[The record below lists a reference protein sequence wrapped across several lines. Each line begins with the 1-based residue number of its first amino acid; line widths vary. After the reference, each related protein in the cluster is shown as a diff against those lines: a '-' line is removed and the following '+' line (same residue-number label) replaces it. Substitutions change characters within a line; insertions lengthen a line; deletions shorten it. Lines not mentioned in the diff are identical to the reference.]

1 MGQIFDRIG
10 RLARAYWNDAAP
22 TSTDWAERLISDED
36 EELRQIIDELQAEPP
51 TPSIPREVMEAL
63 GVLELRTGSDAAVV
77 KSAYRRLIS
86 QWHPD
91 RHVNASTDEQAH
103 ARQRA
108 QEINAAYL
116 LITAYYGHR

>member
-22 TSTDWAERLISDED
+22 SSTEWAERLVSDED
-36 EELRQIIDELQAEPP
+36 EELRRIIEELQAEPP
-51 TPSIPREVMEAL
+51 APSVPREVMEAL
-63 GVLELRTGSDAAVV
+63 SVLELQTGTDATVV
-77 KSAYRRLIS
+77 KTAYRRLIS

-91 RHVNASTDEQAH
+91 RHVNASTEAQVQ

>member
-10 RLARAYWNDAAP
+10 RIARAYWNDATP
-22 TSTDWAERLISDED
+22 SSSDWAERLVADD
-36 EELRQIIDELQAEPP
+36 DELRRIIEELQAEPP
-51 TPSIPREVMEAL
+51 APEVPADVAEAL
-63 GVLELRTGSDAAVV
+63 RVLEIASGHDHDAV
-77 KSAYRRLIS
+77 KTAYRSLIS

-91 RHVNASTDEQAH
+91 RHVNGSADEQQR

-116 LITAYYGHR
+116 LVLAYYGHR